1 VTDAARI
8 DPARPPT
15 LWERSL
21 YRFVRFVAVGFCRTF
36 WALSVSGAENVPKT
50 GAFILAPVHRSNIDT
65 VVVAAVTKRRLRYMG
80 KDTMWK
86 YRIPGAVFT
95 ALGSFP
101 VHRGSADRE
110 ALRLAQSVVEA
121 GEPIVM
127 FPEGTRQ
134 SGPDL
139 AELFDGPAFIA
150 ARVGIPIVPVGIG
163 GSERAMPKGAKML
176 RPVHVHL
183 EVGAPIPP
191 PARDAN
197 GRVPRRALRETTERL
212 AKELQPLF
220 DEARTR
226 AGSGGA

>member
-1 VTDAARI
+1 MTERTI

-15 LWERSL
+15 LWERFL
-21 YRFVRFVAVGFCRTF
+21 YRSIRAVAVGFCRLF
-36 WALSVSGAENVPKT
+36 WALSVTGAEHVPKT
-50 GAFILAPVHRSNIDT
+50 GAFVLAPVHRSNIDT
-65 VVVAAVTKRRLRYMG
+65 VVVSAVTTRRLRYMG
-80 KDTMWK
+80 KDSMWK

-101 VHRGSADRE
+101 VHRGTADRE
-110 ALRLAQSVVEA
+110 ALRLAQSVAEA

-134 SGPDL
+134 TGPAL

-163 GSERAMPKGAKML
+163 GTERAMPRGAKLL

-183 EVGAPIPP
+183 EVGPPIMP
-191 PARDAN
+191 PAKDAT
-197 GRVPRRALRETTERL
+197 GRVPRRAVRETTEQL

-220 DEARTR
+220 DEARRR
-226 AGSGGA
+226 AGD